1 MDSSSWIAIY
11 LPLFIIFFIMLPQQR
26 QTQMA
31 ITRKIKRKK
40 GLLTMTNEMLKKYIG
55 KYCTISTGSMGS
67 TVKGRILDVNENWV
81 EVETNKGI
89 QVVNA
94 EFIMTLKILADA
106 R

>member
-11 LPLFIIFFIMLPQQR
+11 LPLFIIFFVVLPQQ
-26 QTQMA
+26 QHTQMA
-31 ITRKIKRKK
+31 ITRKNKRRK

-55 KYCTISTGSMGS
+55 KTCMISTGSMGS
-67 TVKGRILDVNENWV
+67 SVKGRILDVSENWV

-94 EFIMTLKILADA
+94 EFIMTIKMLGDS

>member
-11 LPLFIIFFIMLPQQR
+11 LPLFIIFFVVLPQQ
-26 QTQMA
+26 QHTQMY
-31 ITRKIKRKK
+31 ITRKNKRRK
-40 GLLTMTNEMLKKYIG
+40 GLMTMTNEMLKKYIG
-55 KYCTISTGSMGS
+55 KTCMISTGSMGS
-67 TVKGRILDVNENWV
+67 SVKGRILDVNENWV

-94 EFIMTLKILADA
+94 EFIMTIKMLGES